1 MEAVLR
7 APCEVLAQSESEGR
21 VCAEYVCPYPPGVP
35 VLIPGEMI
43 TREKLRALC
52 RLQGCGVRVLH
63 SRLPEG
69 VRGQQIAVSPQALAS
84 LQSLCLKDKIIM
96 PGSQGHGPNMPA

>member
-21 VCAEYVCPYPPGVP
+21 ICAEYVCPYPPGVP
-35 VLIPGEMI
+35 VLIPGEVI

-69 VRGQQIAVSPQALAS
+69 ESGQQIAVSSKAVSS
-84 LQSLCLKDKIIM
+84 LQSLYPTDKI
-96 PGSQGHGPNMPA
+96 